1 MSSCGARERQLPNT
15 RRQVD
20 AENQGIGRDAKATS
34 TPLLLLPAHA
44 LRYRREAHAE
54 AFNYDLDRIT
64 RDFQR
69 QERESAREV
78 VTRAPRKPQT
88 VQGR

>member
-1 MSSCGARERQLPNT
+1 MTNT
-15 RRQVD
+15 DEIV
-20 AENQGIGRDAKATS
+20 AEIRK
-34 TPLLLLPAHA
+34 
-44 LRYRREAHAE
+44 RREAHAE

-78 VTRAPRKPQT
+78 VTGAPRKPQT
-88 VQGR
+88 VQGQSSV

>member
-1 MSSCGARERQLPNT
+1 MTNTDEIIAEIRKHRET
-15 RRQVD
+15 
-20 AENQGIGRDAKATS
+20 
-34 TPLLLLPAHA
+34 
-44 LRYRREAHAE
+44 HAE
-54 AFNYDLDRIT
+54 AFDYDLDRIT

-88 VQGR
+88 VQGRLDHSA